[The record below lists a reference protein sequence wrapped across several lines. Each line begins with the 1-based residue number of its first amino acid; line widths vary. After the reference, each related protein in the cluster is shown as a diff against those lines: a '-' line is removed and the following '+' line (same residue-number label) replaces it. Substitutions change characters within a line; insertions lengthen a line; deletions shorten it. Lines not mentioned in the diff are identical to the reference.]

1 MTGEEKTTKKIPN
14 KKITSRMK
22 KIINWEFIQKA
33 SDDAESKI
41 KAWKEEILEK
51 NIKEIE
57 NHIEAKIENDMVD
70 FENLELSKEI
80 KRKKKNLEKIEKEK
94 KLEKNLEQEKEEI
107 SENID
112 ENLENKNISEE
123 NLENNDEEKNFS
135 KNKNSKKSKKKN
147 SSKEKILEENI
158 KSENISENNVNTENN
173 QKTEFLENI
182 FEEEKDSKIEEK
194 NLENQESEKIEEK
207 SSKNFLN
214 IDENFDKEEEKS
226 VLEFEKKFEEEK
238 NLKNNSENEKK
249 SEEISEKEKQEEL
262 RKKLFEEY
270 DIEIIKSD
278 KEEEKTWKIDFK
290 KLFLHIFVLTI
301 ILSWVY
307 IVYENKENFINFFTR
322 TWEEKPVIEQ
332 EIEKKVDEKVE
343 NKMITIEKT
352 DFEIQIVTKEKWKI
366 YKFEWVEYK
375 NFTELKKHL
384 NDLIKQQEKIDSENK
399 VKQRIRAEFF
409 R

>member
-94 KLEKNLEQEKEEI
+94 
-107 SENID
+107 
-112 ENLENKNISEE
+112 
-123 NLENNDEEKNFS
+123 
-135 KNKNSKKSKKKN
+135 
-147 SSKEKILEENI
+147 
-158 KSENISENNVNTENN
+158 
-173 QKTEFLENI
+173 
-182 FEEEKDSKIEEK
+182 
-194 NLENQESEKIEEK
+194 
-207 SSKNFLN
+207 
-214 IDENFDKEEEKS
+214 
-226 VLEFEKKFEEEK
+226 

-278 KEEEKTWKIDFK
+278 KEEKKTGKIDFK